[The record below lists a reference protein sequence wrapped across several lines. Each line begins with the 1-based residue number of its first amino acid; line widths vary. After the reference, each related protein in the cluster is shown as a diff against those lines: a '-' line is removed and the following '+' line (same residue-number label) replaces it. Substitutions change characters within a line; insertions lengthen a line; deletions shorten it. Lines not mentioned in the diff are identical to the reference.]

1 MAASSSEHK
10 DTTQGATLGLKLYG
24 IVGFVF
30 LCFIALSVYELF
42 HLKDALE
49 SQRSGELKHLTE
61 LAIKIVQEE
70 YDTSQKGTVSV
81 EEAKNR
87 AADRISVL
95 RYGQS
100 GYFWINDLEPRMVMH
115 PTNPALNGKSLV
127 EYKDPNGVELFV
139 EFVRTVQKSGDGF
152 VHYSWPKPGSD
163 SPQPKISYVTGFAP
177 WGWII
182 GSGLYVDDLRQQVW
196 SQAYRQLTIIGL
208 VLLLSAC
215 FVILFVRS
223 ISKALTGM
231 TSAMGKLAQG
241 DLKVEIPSK
250 QRTDELGT
258 MARAM
263 SIMVTTLERFVKAQ
277 IEMVHAHNQ
286 EGRISHAINAQE
298 FPGAY
303 GDMARNLNEMVQSHI
318 DVQIQFIDCMVGYI
332 HANFEHRMAKLPG
345 ERQRISDT
353 AEKIRLELEAA
364 NAAQFNAQIK
374 AALDSASACIMMA
387 DTQGVIRYQNKAS
400 EALMRNSEA
409 EFRKYLPSFSAAS
422 VLGANFDQFHKNP
435 SKNRNLLANTTG
447 DHCTQIQIGGLH
459 MRLVANAIADEK
471 GAPLGTLLQ
480 WVDRSAEV
488 NAEKELRAIVQAAAA
503 GDFSKQIDE
512 AGKAGFML
520 EIAQGLNA
528 VLNTSEHSLR
538 EISRVLNALAEG
550 DLTRT
555 IDADFSGIFAELKAD
570 SNSTIER
577 LRGIITQIREATESI
592 NTASREIASGNND
605 LSRRTEDQAS
615 SLEETASSIEE
626 LAATIRQNA
635 ENAQQANQLAA
646 EASESA
652 AKGGALVTDVVTTMN
667 GITES
672 NREIADITTLID
684 GIAFQTNLLA
694 LNAAVE
700 AAQRRRTGPWFCGR
714 GIRSAKPRPARRPGG
729 QRHQG
734 SHRRFC
740 RKGRGRLE
748 ACAKRRRG
756 HAGDCGPGQPRQRY
770 HRRNRRRQQRTK
782 RRCSAGEPGRDPD

>member
-1 MAASSSEHK
+1 MNVLSSERTISRSM
-10 DTTQGATLGLKLYG
+10 DVSGVSLGLKFYG
-24 IVGFVF
+24 IVGLVF
-30 LCFIALSVYELF
+30 LSFIALSAYELF
-42 HLKDALE
+42 HLKDTLE
-49 SQRSGELKHLTE
+49 SQRSAELKHLTE
-61 LAIKIVQEE
+61 LAIKAVQEE
-70 YDTSQKGTVSV
+70 YDAGQKGTTSV

-87 AADRISVL
+87 AADRVATL

-127 EYKDPNGVELFV
+127 EYKDPNGVQLFV

-182 GSGLYVDDLRQQVW
+182 GSGLYVDDLHQQVW

-263 SIMVTTLERFVKAQ
+263 SIMVTTLDRFVKAQ
-277 IEMVHAHNQ
+277 IEMADAHNQ
-286 EGRISHAINAQE
+286 KGRISHAINAQE

-318 DVQIQFIDCMVGYI
+318 DVQMQFIDCMVGYI

-353 AEKIRLELEAA
+353 AENIRLELEAA

-374 AALDSASACIMMA
+374 AALDSASACVMMA

-409 EFRKYLPSFSAAS
+409 EVRKYRPSFSAAG

-447 DHCTQIQIGGLH
+447 EYRTQIQIGGLH
-459 MRLVANAIADEK
+459 MRLVANAIADEN
-471 GAPLGTLLQ
+471 GAPLGTVLQ
-480 WVDRSAEV
+480 WLDRSAEV
-488 NAEKELRAIVQAAAA
+488 NAEKELRAVVQAAAA
-503 GDFSKQIDE
+503 GDFSKRIDE

-528 VLNTSEHSLR
+528 VLNTSEQGLR
-538 EISRVLNALAEG
+538 EISGVLKALAEG

-555 IDADFSGIFAELKAD
+555 IDADFKGMFAELKD
-570 SNSTIER
+570 NSNGTIER
-577 LRGIITQIREATESI
+577 LRDIIRQIREASESI
-592 NTASREIASGNND
+592 NTAAREIAAGNPD
-605 LSRRTEDQAS
+605 LSQRTEEQAS
-615 SLEETASSIEE
+615 SLEETAASMEE
-626 LAATIRQNA
+626 LDRDRQA
-635 ENAQQANQLAA
+635 ERRERQQANQLATG
-646 EASESA
+646 ASEVA
-652 AKGGALVTDVVTTMN
+652 GKGGEVVGQVVATMAAIN
-667 GITES
+667 ES
-672 NREIADITTLID
+672 SREDRRHHRRDRRHRLPDQHPGAERRGRSGARRRAGPRLR
-684 GIAFQTNLLA
+684 GGGGRGAQPG
-694 LNAAVE
+694 
-700 AAQRRRTGPWFCGR
+700 AAQRRGGQGDQGADRRLGGQGR
-714 GIRSAKPRPARRPGG
+714 RAAPSWWTRPARRW
-729 QRHQG
+729 
-734 SHRRFC
+734 RRSW
-740 RKGRGRLE
+740 
-748 ACAKRRRG
+748 
-756 HAGDCGPGQPRQRY
+756 PRQARDR
-770 HRRNRRRQQRTK
+770 HH
-782 RRCSAGEPGRDPD
+782 GRDHRGLAASRAAASSR